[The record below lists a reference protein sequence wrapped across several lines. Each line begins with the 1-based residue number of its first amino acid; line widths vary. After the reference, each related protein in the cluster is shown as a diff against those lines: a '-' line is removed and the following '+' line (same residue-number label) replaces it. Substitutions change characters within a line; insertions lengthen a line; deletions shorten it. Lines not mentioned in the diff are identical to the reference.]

1 MAIYSLIGRGM
12 PFPKEKKMKNNQ
24 VFALILKSIGVATTF
39 HKCGD
44 VYKTHNTP
52 IQYIFDTTQ
61 QRITCIKPIT
71 VFNGYEYV
79 KEYVNEQYALTH
91 SDGRICLS
99 RV

>member
-1 MAIYSLIGRGM
+1 
-12 PFPKEKKMKNNQ
+12 MKNNQ

-52 IQYIFDTTQ
+52 IQYIFDTSK
-61 QRITCIKPIT
+61 QRITCVKPIT
-71 VFNGYEYV
+71 VFNGHEYA
-79 KEYVNEQYALTH
+79 KQYVNEYYAVIQR
-91 SDGRICLS
+91 DGRIGLS